1 MAKNK
6 LGSNATFTG
15 DNKGLS
21 YTSDRVYAY
30 SGWKAVATGSDTL
43 LLDFVTESLLTDCKL
58 YWGFDYDL
66 LENGKYFGIEIKLN
80 GVVVM
85 RPRAEQRISGS
96 GHGTE
101 LVDELRM
108 IIPPNTRCVVNA
120 QTDDGGTEAGC
131 VMVGR
136 VYA

>member
-1 MAKNK
+1 MAR
-6 LGSNATFTG
+6 LHSNTFTG
-15 DNKGLS
+15 TQKGLT
-21 YTSDRVYAY
+21 YTGTGDVYAY
-30 SGWKAVATGSDTL
+30 SGWQAVATGSDTL
-43 LLDFVTESLLTDCKL
+43 LLDFVTENLLTKCKL

-66 LENGKYFGIEIKLN
+66 LENGKYFGIEVKLN

-101 LVDELRM
+101 LIDELKM
-108 IIPPNTRCVVNA
+108 IIPPNTHCIINA

-131 VMVGR
+131 VITGKVLK
-136 VYA
+136 